1 MSANVTQLPH
11 SFPSSPKEILRKPAE
26 EGLDPVRIGR
36 LHIIPART
44 GNLTLQTQP
53 ECKLRASCVICES
66 GN

>member
-11 SFPSSPKEILRKPAE
+11 SFPSSPKEILQKPAE

-44 GNLTLQTQP
+44 GNLTLQT
-53 ECKLRASCVICES
+53 
-66 GN
+66 